1 MNKILSSI
9 LGYKEK
15 FSHLP
20 VKSKLMFIILSVT
33 IICILMTVVAFSTSG
48 IINIKKQMRDDLSI
62 TGTIVSNR
70 INAALVFRNNSV
82 ALETLNALS
91 ANQAIQLACVYDTE
105 GNIFAKYYSGTRSNT
120 KCPAIKSPRIFFT
133 SDRLQLYRE
142 INDTFDQSLIGI
154 LYIES
159 DLSRVSSYMFKQ
171 TIIALIIM
179 LIALIIGYILAKKL
193 QNIIS
198 QPISMLVTQQGD
210 VERYISQG
218 SLYYTSPNELTKL
231 EYLMNSMCK
240 HMNFLEHEVV
250 RRNKEL
256 NEVIKNSV
264 STFNY
269 LTNEMKQPL
278 ESTLAFGDIISSR
291 AIGDI
296 DPEYVSYYNDVYL
309 NVFYYY
315 GIINDTM
322 GFYKNHLRSV
332 RDGVKEVSPNLLF
345 GEAMSEIKTE
355 KLDFLNDLNLDYNI
369 YGCDRE
375 EILLDKIIV
384 KEIMHNLVFIFSKYI
399 KFLGKS
405 DLTFKINLTINN
417 DIEPKGLK
425 VEITCAD
432 FLGQDIADILEKH
445 REYQNDVHLLRA
457 KLQYLKYLTTYN
469 GGYLDYGDDLRRMSQ
484 VVMYFPLNI
493 IDVNNDRS
501 IFQELAKKKI
511 A

>member
-1 MNKILSSI
+1 
-9 LGYKEK
+9 
-15 FSHLP
+15 
-20 VKSKLMFIILSVT
+20 
-33 IICILMTVVAFSTSG
+33 
-48 IINIKKQMRDDLSI
+48 
-62 TGTIVSNR
+62 
-70 INAALVFRNNSV
+70 
-82 ALETLNALS
+82 
-91 ANQAIQLACVYDTE
+91 
-105 GNIFAKYYSGTRSNT
+105 
-120 KCPAIKSPRIFFT
+120 
-133 SDRLQLYRE
+133 
-142 INDTFDQSLIGI
+142 
-154 LYIES
+154 
-159 DLSRVSSYMFKQ
+159 
-171 TIIALIIM
+171 
-179 LIALIIGYILAKKL
+179 
-193 QNIIS
+193 
-198 QPISMLVTQQGD
+198 
-210 VERYISQG
+210 
-218 SLYYTSPNELTKL
+218 
-231 EYLMNSMCK
+231 
-240 HMNFLEHEVV
+240 
-250 RRNKEL
+250 
-256 NEVIKNSV
+256 
-264 STFNY
+264 
-269 LTNEMKQPL
+269 
-278 ESTLAFGDIISSR
+278 
-291 AIGDI
+291 
-296 DPEYVSYYNDVYL
+296 
-309 NVFYYY
+309 
-315 GIINDTM
+315 
-322 GFYKNHLRSV
+322 LRSV

-484 VVMYFPLNI
+484 VVMYFPLNK